1 MLTLIK
7 LKEDEQVIIYEYIP
21 EDDISNSKGSVT
33 FNKKDAEVIDFSL
46 SEIENE
52 EYFMLYRNKSF
63 SVVRDFIEKQEFPE
77 NYKIAWY

>member
-21 EDDISNSKGSVT
+21 EDDISNGKGSVI
-33 FNKKDAEVIDFSL
+33 FIKKDAEVIDFSL

>member
-21 EDDISNSKGSVT
+21 EYDISNGKGSVT

-46 SEIENE
+46 SEIEKE

>member
-1 MLTLIK
+1 M
-7 LKEDEQVIIYEYIP
+7 KEDEQVIIYEYIP
-21 EDDISNSKGSVT
+21 EDDISNGKGSVT

-63 SVVRDFIEKQEFPE
+63 SVVRDLSRSKNFP
-77 NYKIAWY
+77 KIIK

>member
-21 EDDISNSKGSVT
+21 EDDISNGKGSVT

-52 EYFMLYRNKSF
+52 EYFILYRNKSF

>member
-21 EDDISNSKGSVT
+21 EDDISNGKDSVT

>member
-21 EDDISNSKGSVT
+21 EDDISNGKGSVN

>member
-21 EDDISNSKGSVT
+21 EDDISNGKGSVT

-46 SEIENE
+46 SE
-52 EYFMLYRNKSF
+52 
-63 SVVRDFIEKQEFPE
+63 
-77 NYKIAWY
+77 

>member
-1 MLTLIK
+1 
-7 LKEDEQVIIYEYIP
+7 
-21 EDDISNSKGSVT
+21 DISNGKGSET
-33 FNKKDAEVIDFSL
+33 FTKKDAEVIDFSL

>member
-21 EDDISNSKGSVT
+21 EDDISSGKGSVT

>member
-21 EDDISNSKGSVT
+21 EDDISNCKGSVT

>member
-21 EDDISNSKGSVT
+21 EDDISNG
-33 FNKKDAEVIDFSL
+33 
-46 SEIENE
+46 
-52 EYFMLYRNKSF
+52 F

>member
-21 EDDISNSKGSVT
+21 ADDISNGKGSVT

>member
-21 EDDISNSKGSVT
+21 EDDISNGKSSVT

>member
-7 LKEDEQVIIYEYIP
+7 LKEDEQ
-21 EDDISNSKGSVT
+21 
-33 FNKKDAEVIDFSL
+33 VIDFSL

>member
-7 LKEDEQVIIYEYIP
+7 LKEDEQVIIYEYIL
-21 EDDISNSKGSVT
+21 EDDISNGKGSVT

>member
-21 EDDISNSKGSVT
+21 EDDISNVKGSVT

>member
-21 EDDISNSKGSVT
+21 EDDISNGKGSVPLI
-33 FNKKDAEVIDFSL
+33 KKDAEVIDFSL

-63 SVVRDFIEKQEFPE
+63 SVR
-77 NYKIAWY
+77 

>member
-1 MLTLIK
+1 G
-7 LKEDEQVIIYEYIP
+7 
-21 EDDISNSKGSVT
+21 KGSVT

>member
-21 EDDISNSKGSVT
+21 EDDISKGKGSVT

>member
-21 EDDISNSKGSVT
+21 EDDISNGKGSVT

-52 EYFMLYRNKSF
+52 EYFMLYSNKY
-63 SVVRDFIEKQEFPE
+63 SVVRDFIRSKFPE
-77 NYKIAWY
+77 NYK